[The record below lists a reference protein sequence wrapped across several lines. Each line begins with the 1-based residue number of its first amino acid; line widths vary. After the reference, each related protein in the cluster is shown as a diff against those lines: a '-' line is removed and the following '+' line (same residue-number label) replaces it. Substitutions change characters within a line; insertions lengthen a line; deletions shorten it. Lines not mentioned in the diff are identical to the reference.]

1 MLKGDAKMKAF
12 IIIIGILLIVSFVGC
27 ATLPLE
33 SNLQKPVAMTQISNS
48 RGNDFVVT
56 KHALWLFWGLISVS
70 VPNVDEIIG
79 PRVADYEGV
88 QNLKIT
94 TQYGFVDFL
103 LSAVTSGVIY
113 SQTVTIQGKVY

>member
-1 MLKGDAKMKAF
+1 MKTL
-12 IIIIGILLIVSFVGC
+12 IILVTLLLVISFVGC

-56 KHALWLFWGLISVS
+56 KHALWLFWGLIPVS
-70 VPNVDEIIG
+70 IPNVDEVIG
-79 PRVADYEGV
+79 PRVADYDGV

-94 TQYGFVDFL
+94 TEYGFFDFL

-113 SQTVTIQGKVY
+113 SQTVTIQGRVY

>member
-1 MLKGDAKMKAF
+1 MRISIL
-12 IIIIGILLIVSFVGC
+12 IITILLAVSFIGC

-48 RGNDFVVT
+48 KGNDFIVT
-56 KHALWLFWGLISVS
+56 KHALWLFWGLIPIS
-70 VPNVDEIIG
+70 VPSVDEVIG

-88 QNLKIT
+88 QNLKIIME
-94 TQYGFVDFL
+94 YGFIDFL

>member
-1 MLKGDAKMKAF
+1 MRFF
-12 IIIIGILLIVSFVGC
+12 IVIIGVLLVISFIGC

-33 SNLQKPVAMTQISNS
+33 SNLQKPVAMTQISDA
-48 RGNDFVVT
+48 RGNEFIVT
-56 KHALWLFWGLISVS
+56 KHALWLFWGLIPIS
-70 VPNVDEIIG
+70 VPNVDEVAG

-94 TQYGFVDFL
+94 VQYSFVDFL